1 MITKEQLANPMWRI
15 TSGALYKI
23 IAKGDG
29 DDGDGLI
36 IPFVPNDVQ
45 LELMKSLWHRNVVL
59 KARQRGITTLMAIL
73 WLDTALF
80 SDDPIQCGII
90 AQDKDAVEIIFRYK
104 VKFAYDHLP
113 QFMKDAFPRVKDS
126 AREGQFAHNLS
137 SVRVGTSM
145 RSSTLHRLHISEFG
159 KICAKYPEKA
169 AEVITGSIP
178 AVPKSGI
185 LVIEST
191 AEGQEGEFYKIT
203 KRSIDQRDTRHK
215 LSVKDY
221 KFHFYSWWDADEY
234 EIEPDNILIDE
245 KYLKHFYTTEAAIG
259 HVLTDRKR
267 AWYVATCE
275 SDFSGDMWKM
285 RQEYPSTPEEAFQ
298 VSTDGKYFS
307 EQMASAR
314 KTGRIVKSI
323 PMLPIPINTFWD
335 IGKGDMTAIWFHQFG
350 TLQHRFINYYENSG
364 EDLITYV
371 KYLQEMASERG
382 YIYGKHYIPHES
394 DHKRIGATPDTSKS
408 IKEMLEDLYRGQY
421 FEVVPRTTNKL
432 TAIQS
437 TRSAMA
443 GAVFDETTCG
453 QGIKRLDNYK
463 KRWVS
468 TTGTWAN
475 EPLHDENSHGADAF
489 LQWGQEVGSGNL
501 FGTQTSN
508 RIDRQSRNRR
518 GSLLYT

>member
-1 MITKEQLANPMWRI
+1 LISKELLQDAHWRL
-15 TSGALYKI
+15 TSGAIYKI
-23 IAKGDG
+23 IVKGDNDN
-29 DDGDGLI
+29 DDGLVV
-36 IPFVPNDVQ
+36 PFIPNDVQ
-45 LELMKSLWHRNVVL
+45 LELLKSMWHRNVVL

-80 SDDPIQCGII
+80 STSPIQCGII
-90 AQDKDAVEIIFRYK
+90 AQDKDAVDIIFRYK

-113 QFMKDAFPRVKDS
+113 DFMKEQFPLVKDS
-126 AREGQFAHNLS
+126 AREIQFQHNLS

-145 RSSTLHRLHISEFG
+145 RSATLHRLHISEFG

-203 KRSIDQRDTRHK
+203 QRSMNQRDIGTP
-215 LSVKDY
+215 LSQKDY
-221 KFHFYSWWDADEY
+221 RFHFYSWWDADEY
-234 EIEPDNILIDE
+234 ELEPQNIMIDE
-245 KYLKHFYTTEAAIG
+245 KYLRYFYETEAKLG
-259 HVLTDRKR
+259 FVLTERKR

-275 SDFSGDMWKM
+275 SDFSGDTWKM

-298 VSTDGKYFS
+298 VSTEGKYFS
-307 EQMASAR
+307 EQMADMR
-314 KTGRIVKSI
+314 KTGRIVQSI
-323 PMLPIPINTFWD
+323 PLLPVPVNTFWD
-335 IGKGDMTAIWFHQFG
+335 IGKGDMTAIWFHQYG
-350 TLQHRFINYYENSG
+350 TMQHRFINYYENSG

-371 KYLQEMASERG
+371 KHLQLMAQEHG

-408 IKEMLEDLYRGQY
+408 IREMLEDLYTGQR

-432 TAIQS
+432 ASIQA

-443 GAVFDETTCG
+443 SACIDLTNCNE
-453 QGIKRLDNYK
+453 GIKRLDNYK
-463 KRWVS
+463 KRWTA
-468 TTGTWAN
+468 TTGSWAN
-475 EPLHDENSHGADAF
+475 EPLHDENSHGADSF
-489 LQWGQEVGSGNL
+489 IQWGQEVASGNS
-501 FGTQTSN
+501 FESGKSKGF
-508 RIDRQSRNRR
+508 DRS
-518 GSLLYT
+518 SLKRSWR